1 MSAEKEN
8 RTEKNHHTEDM
19 HVLVHPGAIAT
30 EFFLGILAAGYDMT
44 LLSGVLLFLALA
56 GGISHMWARL
66 SIRKLRFSLSV
77 DSSRL
82 FPGSETILRYRF
94 DNDKLLPL
102 LWLEA
107 VHSLPEN
114 TPLAPLDLKLDT
126 LSNGVVPAQKLP
138 RRFSF
143 VMWHQSLS
151 WEEPWL
157 ALHRGIYKLNA
168 FVSTGDPLGFI
179 PHELSLDASSR
190 RTIAVYPKLVPVDV
204 RMMLQNQWNAQSGS
218 KGHTEDPTII
228 RATRPY
234 EPSDSARRINWRL
247 AARGQQL
254 SVNRFETIMPKS
266 VHFILDSESFNGFVP
281 YTAEW
286 ENSISV
292 LASCLM
298 ALDNAGVGCGLSLH
312 KMPDL
317 SARNLLAIEGAQLS
331 DMLFALA
338 SVSFCELLP
347 VKANVNADPRLDRV
361 APTVFSERELS
372 LATHSIGHFY
382 YVAYDLDHITGRSFL
397 SHLDPS
403 VTTILVAKE
412 PCEHSSG
419 ILGAFDVVPISHLQ
433 KGGDAK

>member
-1 MSAEKEN
+1 MSAEKES
-8 RTEKNHHTEDM
+8 RIGKTRRSEDIRM
-19 HVLVHPGAIAT
+19 LVHPGVISA
-30 EFFLGILAAGYDMT
+30 ELFLSILSAGYDMT
-44 LLSGVLLFLALA
+44 LLSGVLLFLSLV
-56 GGISHMWARL
+56 GCISHLWSHL
-66 SIRKLRFSLSV
+66 SVRNLRFSLSV

-82 FPGSETILRYRF
+82 FPGSETKLRYQF
-94 DNDKLLPL
+94 DNDKHLPL

-114 TPLAPLDLKLDT
+114 TPLAPIDGKIYT
-126 LSNGVVPAQKLP
+126 LSTGNTPAQKIS

-143 VMWHQSLS
+143 VMWHQTLK
-151 WEEPWL
+151 WEEPWR
-157 ALHRGIYKLNA
+157 ALHRGIYKLDA
-168 FVSTGDPLGFI
+168 FVSTGDPLGLI
-179 PHELSLDASSR
+179 PRELPLDASSR

-266 VHFILDSESFNGFVP
+266 VHFIFDSESFNGFIP
-281 YTAEW
+281 YIAEW

-292 LASCLM
+292 IASCLI
-298 ALDNAGVGCGLSLH
+298 ALDNAGVECGISLH
-312 KMPDL
+312 KMPNL
-317 SARNLLAIEGAQLS
+317 PARNLLAVEGAQLS

-338 SVSFCELLP
+338 AVSFCDLLP
-347 VKANVNADPRLDRV
+347 VKANVNADPRVDRV
-361 APTVFSERELS
+361 APAVFSMRELS
-372 LATHSIGHFY
+372 FASHSIGHFY
-382 YVAYDLDHITGRSFL
+382 YIAYDLDHITGRSFL

-412 PCEHSSG
+412 PEEHSPG
-419 ILGAFDVVPISHLQ
+419 ILGAFDVVPLSRLQ
-433 KGGDAK
+433 KGGEAK

>member
-1 MSAEKEN
+1 
-8 RTEKNHHTEDM
+8 
-19 HVLVHPGAIAT
+19 
-30 EFFLGILAAGYDMT
+30 
-44 LLSGVLLFLALA
+44 
-56 GGISHMWARL
+56 
-66 SIRKLRFSLSV
+66 
-77 DSSRL
+77 
-82 FPGSETILRYRF
+82 
-94 DNDKLLPL
+94 
-102 LWLEA
+102 
-107 VHSLPEN
+107 
-114 TPLAPLDLKLDT
+114 
-126 LSNGVVPAQKLP
+126 
-138 RRFSF
+138 
-143 VMWHQSLS
+143 
-151 WEEPWL
+151 
-157 ALHRGIYKLNA
+157 
-168 FVSTGDPLGFI
+168 
-179 PHELSLDASSR
+179 
-190 RTIAVYPKLVPVDV
+190 
-204 RMMLQNQWNAQSGS
+204 
-218 KGHTEDPTII
+218 
-228 RATRPY
+228 
-234 EPSDSARRINWRL
+234 
-247 AARGQQL
+247 
-254 SVNRFETIMPKS
+254 
-266 VHFILDSESFNGFVP
+266 
-281 YTAEW
+281 
-286 ENSISV
+286 
-292 LASCLM
+292 M